1 MDERDAGEFGS
12 WLSTF
17 DAALRLDDSVDVPCD
32 GCTACC
38 TSGQLIP
45 VESDDRD
52 ALAYLPADALVP
64 MPGQPGQRVLRHDD
78 SGRCSQLTEAG
89 CSVYLHR
96 PRACRTY
103 DCRIFPAAGVRPDKP
118 LIAEQALRWRFR
130 YSSVAEH
137 QSHAAV
143 RTAALVLGFPGGLSA
158 PASPTE
164 HALAAIAAA
173 DELS

>member
-1 MDERDAGEFGS
+1 VNARDGGEFGS

-17 DAALRLDDSVDVPCD
+17 GAALRENGSIDVPCD

-45 VESDDRD
+45 VEPDDAD
-52 ALAYLPADALVP
+52 ALAHLPADALEP
-64 MPGQPGQRVLRHDD
+64 MPGQPGLRVLRHDAE
-78 SGRCSQLTEAG
+78 GRCSQLTDAG
-89 CSVYLHR
+89 CSVYAHR

-103 DCRIFPAAGVRPDKP
+103 DCRIFAAAGLRPDKP
-118 LIAEQALRWRFR
+118 LIAEQALRWRFT
-130 YSSVAEH
+130 YASSADQQAH
-137 QSHAAV
+137 TDV
-143 RTAALVLGFPGGLSA
+143 RTAAIVLGFPGGLAA

-164 HALAAIAAA
+164 HALAAIAGA

>member
-1 MDERDAGEFGS
+1 VDERDAGEFGS

-17 DAALRLDDSVDVPCD
+17 DAALRLDGSVDVPCD

-45 VESDDRD
+45 VEPDDRD
-52 ALAYLPADALVP
+52 ALAHLPADALEP
-64 MPGQPGQRVLRHDD
+64 MPGQPGQRVLTHDE

-130 YSSVAEH
+130 YASPAEH

-164 HALAAIAAA
+164 HALAAIAAV